1 MSSPLTRSL
10 NLNFQKSDSIIY
22 PRTFKNNNFYL
33 NKLSYVKVEEYN
45 RTSGEGPLIIGEF
58 RQDILTVDFMKAI
71 NCGKPAILS
80 SVDMLENFKPFLY
93 LGIVYVGGRVD
104 SGKFELENI
113 SVSSRN

>member
-1 MSSPLTRSL
+1 MSSSLTRSL

-71 NCGKPAILS
+71 NCEKNSDFEFSWYVEEFQAIPVS
-80 SVDMLENFKPFLY
+80 RYSICRWSCGFWEVWTWEY
-93 LGIVYVGGRVD
+93 IGI
-104 SGKFELENI
+104 I
-113 SVSSRN
+113 